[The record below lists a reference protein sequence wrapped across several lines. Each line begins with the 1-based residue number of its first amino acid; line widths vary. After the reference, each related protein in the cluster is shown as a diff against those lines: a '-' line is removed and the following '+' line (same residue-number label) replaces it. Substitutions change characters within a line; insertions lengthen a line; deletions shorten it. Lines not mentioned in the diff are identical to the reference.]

1 MTTQTQILQA
11 FESLPKKDKLV
22 IAKKIQLQ
30 VADDLFEELDA
41 EMPDVEMSSEEIQ
54 KEINAYRHAGN
65 N

>member
-1 MTTQTQILQA
+1 M
-11 FESLPKKDKLV
+11 PKKDKLV